1 LQASSSAVFITGATG
16 FIGQRLVSALLE
28 QGFVVRAMVR
38 PDKKPDKRLPG
49 ACEQVPV
56 GLTDIDKLTGIV
68 AECSAVIYCAG
79 TVRGRTITDF
89 SMANTTGVKAML
101 EALER
106 SNNTTPLLLLSSL
119 AASRPEL
126 SDYAYSKFAGEQL
139 LKGNSMMPW
148 TILRPPA
155 VYGPGDAEMLPIF
168 KMIRRGLL
176 AHAGPPDQRLSLLHV
191 DDLVSAIIAWLPV
204 SQKCLHKTYAIDD
217 GTPDGYDW
225 RTIGE
230 AVNDKKLLTFTVPR
244 FILEGAAKV
253 NLLFSQ
259 LLGYAP
265 MLSPGKVRELVQPEW
280 LCDNRRFTEATGW
293 QPKLDLAQGV
303 EQLFKAKGHVSSA

>member
-1 LQASSSAVFITGATG
+1 
-16 FIGQRLVSALLE
+16 
-28 QGFVVRAMVR
+28 MVR

-139 LKGNSMMPW
+139 LKGNSMLPW

-204 SQKCLHKTYAIDD
+204 SQKCLHKTFAIDD

-230 AVNDKKLLTFTVPR
+230 AVNDKKILTLTVPR

-280 LCDNRRFTEATGW
+280 LCDNRPFTEATGW